1 VLDSAVRNARIVG
14 RGLTPIGAICS
25 PSILW
30 PNTALRRMRTVITEL
45 AEMGVADH
53 VLESISGHV
62 SRKML
67 AHYLRIRLDAE
78 RKALDAL
85 DERHEQER

>member
-1 VLDSAVRNARIVG
+1 
-14 RGLTPIGAICS
+14 
-25 PSILW
+25 
-30 PNTALRRMRTVITEL
+30 MRTVITEL